1 MHMIKTDTSRQ
12 MRQLQIE
19 FPDEHM
25 RKYWLDHN
33 VEMSKSEIKYCLEGR
48 MRSWNKERG
57 WHYTPK
63 NKIYDHERGPQFPI
77 ELHWVW
83 QEPL

>member
-1 MHMIKTDTSRQ
+1 MPMTKTATLRHH
-12 MRQLQIE
+12 QLQIE

-25 RKYWLDHN
+25 RKYWLDNN
-33 VEMSKSEIKYCLEGR
+33 VDETSAESKFCLEGR

-57 WHYTPK
+57 WHYTRK
-63 NKIYDHERGPQFPI
+63 HKGPEQFPI

-83 QEPL
+83 HEPL

>member
-1 MHMIKTDTSRQ
+1 MLMTTKDTLRHH
-12 MRQLQIE
+12 QLQIE

-25 RKYWLDHN
+25 RKYWLDNN
-33 VEMSKSEIKYCLEGR
+33 VEETSTERWFCLEGR

-63 NKIYDHERGPQFPI
+63 NKIYEHERGPQFPI

-83 QEPL
+83 HEPL

>member
-1 MHMIKTDTSRQ
+1 MHMIKKDTSRQ

-83 QEPL
+83 HEPL